1 MSKQNLW
8 YGFLEAGKKSSP
20 VAIDY
25 NMDTGENHT
34 LFIYNHNRQEI
45 LKYVRE
51 LAEPKLRELTAK
63 EKELEASL
71 KKGFT
76 ESLKTF
82 KNPIAKIFDS
92 PAKSN
97 KPSPKVDTPKEEP
110 EVEISGME
118 DDIWEDDDD

>member
-1 MSKQNLW
+1 MSKQKLW

-20 VAIDY
+20 VIIDHS
-25 NMDTGENHT
+25 MDTGEKNSV
-34 LFIYNHNRQEI
+34 FIYNHNRQEI

-82 KNPIAKIFDS
+82 KKPESKILDS
-92 PAKSN
+92 PAKS
-97 KPSPKVDTPKEEP
+97 KPSSKVDTPKEEP
-110 EVEISGME
+110 EVEISGLD

>member
-1 MSKQNLW
+1 MSKQKLW

-20 VAIDY
+20 VIIDHSM
-25 NMDTGENHT
+25 NTGEKNSV
-34 LFIYNHNRQEI
+34 FIYNHNRQEI

-71 KKGFT
+71 KKGFA

-82 KNPIAKIFDS
+82 NNPVSKLFDT
-92 PAKSN
+92 PVKS

-110 EVEISGME
+110 EVEISGLD

>member
-1 MSKQNLW
+1 MSKQKLW
-8 YGFLEAGKKSSP
+8 YGFLEAGRKSSP
-20 VAIDY
+20 VIIDHS
-25 NMDTGENHT
+25 MDTGEKHT

-71 KKGFT
+71 KKGFA
-76 ESLKTF
+76 EALKIF
-82 KNPIAKIFDS
+82 KTPIAKTFDS
-92 PAKSN
+92 PAKS

-110 EVEISGME
+110 EVEISGLD
-118 DDIWEDDDD
+118 DDIWEDDED